1 MKKVLDFC
9 LTDLFLVYFAVYS
22 SSSNIKKPLF
32 AFPHQS
38 SPERYVKDA
47 FQWMLPFLHRC
58 EGQRAGAARSFFAE
72 YLISLAQRDLALPLI
87 ICQHSKPDASTPA
100 HIHTHTSEGGVKQ
113 MKPKANEICHI
124 LGSQRLLCV

>member
-1 MKKVLDFC
+1 MTYIL
-9 LTDLFLVYFAVYS
+9 LVYLAAYS
-22 SSSNIKKPLF
+22 FSSNIVSFCLMHLF

-58 EGQRAGAARSFFAE
+58 EGQRAGAARSLFAE
-72 YLISLAQRDLALPLI
+72 YLISLAQRDLSLPLI

-100 HIHTHTSEGGVKQ
+100 PTRTH
-113 MKPKANEICHI
+113 MHA
-124 LGSQRLLCV
+124 